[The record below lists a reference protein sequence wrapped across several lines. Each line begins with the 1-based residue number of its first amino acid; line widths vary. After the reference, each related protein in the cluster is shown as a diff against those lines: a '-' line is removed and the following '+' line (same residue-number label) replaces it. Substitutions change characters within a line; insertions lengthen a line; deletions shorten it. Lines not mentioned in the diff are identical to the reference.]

1 LLSVDEIGRIVSIL
15 TRNGINR
22 IRLTGGEP
30 LLRPEL
36 SEIVKNI
43 RKCGARIDIS
53 MTTNG
58 HGLAEKAHALKE
70 AGLNRVNISLDSIK
84 SENYARL
91 TGGGPLNPVMR
102 AIDASLAAGL
112 DPVKINVVLIKGV
125 NEDEVEDMIGLAR
138 ERQLQVRFIELMPLS
153 EMGRQP
159 EYQMCAESIIKQL
172 PALQKLPDPDR
183 CQPAELYSLP
193 GFAGKIG
200 LIRPMSHKF
209 CNDCN
214 RIRITSDGMV
224 KSCLGENS
232 EISLLPALAGSDK
245 MLEETLLEA
254 VSRKPRGHNFD
265 NNFASERGMNRIGG

>member
-125 NEDEVEDMIGLAR
+125 NDDEVEDMIGLAR

-183 CQPAELYSLP
+183 SQPAELYSLP